1 MQLCNELVV
10 KCQRGDYRDIITFMK
25 VLKIYLCNGQIL
37 FIGVLKENLVIKNI
51 QKTREKK
58 EKNAIQVVES
68 SIFMLMPAL
77 LMI

>member
-10 KCQRGDYRDIITFMK
+10 KCQRGDYREIIILVK
-25 VLKIYLCNGQIL
+25 VLKINLCNGQIL
-37 FIGVLKENLVIKNI
+37 FIVVLKENLVIKNI

-58 EKNAIQVVES
+58 EKNSIQVVES
-68 SIFMLMPAL
+68 SIFMLIPAL